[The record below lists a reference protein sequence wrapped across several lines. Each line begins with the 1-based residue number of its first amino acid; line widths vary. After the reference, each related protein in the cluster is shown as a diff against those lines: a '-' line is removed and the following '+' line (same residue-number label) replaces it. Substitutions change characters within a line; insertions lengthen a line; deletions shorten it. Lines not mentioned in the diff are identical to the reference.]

1 MKVTIEVSSQNE
13 LERIILFFQTLKLDS
28 VSIISDTL
36 SPKSKK
42 SPKKKM
48 RLTKGDK
55 SLDPSSLFGM
65 WANKPRSIEA
75 IRQQGW
81 QRNVNL

>member
-1 MKVTIEVSSQNE
+1 MKVTIEVTSQNE
-13 LERIILFFQTLKLDS
+13 LEKIILFFQTLKLDS
-28 VSIISDTL
+28 VRIISDTL
-36 SPKSKK
+36 TPKSEK
-42 SPKKKM
+42 SLKKKV

-81 QRNVNL
+81 RQRDVN

>member
-1 MKVTIEVSSQNE
+1 MKVTIEVTSQKE
-13 LERIILFFQTLKLDS
+13 LEKIILFFQTLKLDS
-28 VSIISDTL
+28 VRIISDTL
-36 SPKSKK
+36 TPKSEK
-42 SPKKKM
+42 SLKKKV

-81 QRNVNL
+81 RQRDVN